1 MMAGCATGG
10 TTGSAVN
17 TAPVLPAE
25 YRITYEMENGDGTIS
40 LITMAKDR
48 EGNLYYR
55 ASEEELWFLTQGNG
69 YVEAMPDENWRTCF
83 GFYRKD
89 PEGAGGAGKYKCFL
103 GVCGN
108 LR

>member
-1 MMAGCATGG
+1 MKAKKYIGLTALAGLAAVMMAGCATGG

-17 TAPVLPAE
+17 IAPVLPAE

-55 ASEEELWFLTQGNG
+55 DSE
-69 YVEAMPDENWRTCF
+69 
-83 GFYRKD
+83 
-89 PEGAGGAGKYKCFL
+89 
-103 GVCGN
+103 
-108 LR
+108 